1 MVKIAPSILA
11 ADFSDLKGQIAA
23 AERAG
28 ADWFH
33 LDIMDGHFVP
43 NITIGPP
50 VIRSIRPLTALPFD
64 VHLMIENPDAY
75 LDLFRIAG
83 ADRITVH
90 YETCPHLLNTIRR
103 IKELGAKAG
112 VCVNP
117 ATPVS
122 VLSDIIHDVD
132 LVLIMSVNPG
142 FGGQAFIPDS
152 LTRLRQAADMIAQV
166 NPAIHLEVDGG
177 IDQDTAVSV
186 VEAGADVLVSGSF
199 IFRSH
204 DISAAISKLR
214 RAAQSALNG
223 GRT

>member
-50 VIRSIRPLTALPFD
+50 VIRSIRPLTTLPFD
-64 VHLMIENPDAY
+64 VHLMIENADAY
-75 LDLFRIAG
+75 LDRFRTAG

-90 YETCPHLLNTIRR
+90 YEACPHLDSTIRR

-122 VLSDIIHDVD
+122 VLTDIIHDVD

-152 LTRLRQAADMIAQV
+152 LERLRQAANMITQV

-177 IDQDTAVSV
+177 IDQGTAVSV
-186 VEAGADVLVSGSF
+186 VEAGANVLVSGSF
-199 IFRSH
+199 VFRSH
-204 DISAAISKLR
+204 DISAAIAALR
-214 RAAQSALNG
+214 RAAQSAQNG